1 MKQRKQPVYFQYIQG
16 RFQNEVHL
24 VRGAERIPDGR
35 IVYTLDN
42 GDVVIDEAIYPNAT
56 IGSGEQFVQGENGEV
71 TIVRVNKPAGKL
83 IGYKV
88 IQVPS
93 PHQKYYEFISVD
105 ENGNYPTIDR
115 VSKEGEIIASTT
127 NPNYNPNRISSITH
141 RIHTPIPNEFNT
153 SYEDM
158 DYDEEFDEEDYN
170 TEEGSVDLSEPQQ
183 VATQPEMVITPP
195 KPIEAYALDENYQTQ
210 RVQVSF
216 DEESKPTKEEDMN
229 LDDQLLVRIVEKA
242 KKTECDLSFNFTLSL
257 PSRSVV
263 DIIKASLDS
272 PEAYIER
279 MCHMLVDAVP
289 KDVIVEKL
297 YEIIADSYKP
307 EKKIVRIDEVEK
319 PKAKSVKKTKDS
331 SLTKIEPA
339 VKPYISSHGLP
350 PELDESIPFKNL
362 TPEQQKARRCLILE
376 RARAASKKNREARK
390 KDLISAL

>member
-42 GDVVIDEAIYPNAT
+42 GDVVIDEAIYPNVT

-71 TIVRVNKPAGKL
+71 TIARVNKPAGKL
-83 IGYKV
+83 ISYKV

-93 PHQKYYEFISVD
+93 PHQKYYEFISID

-115 VSKEGEIIASTT
+115 ISKEGELIASTT
-127 NPNYNPNRISSITH
+127 NPNYNPNRIASITH

-158 DYDEEFDEEDYN
+158 DYDEEFDEDEYSS
-170 TEEGSVDLSEPQQ
+170 EEGSVDLSEPQQ

-195 KPIEAYALDENYQTQ
+195 KPIEAYVLDENYQTQ
-210 RVQVSF
+210 RVSVSF

-257 PSRSVV
+257 PNRSVV
-263 DIIKASLDS
+263 DIIKASLDT

-307 EKKIVRIDEVEK
+307 EKKIVRIDEVEN
-319 PKAKSVKKTKDS
+319 PKERSVKKTKAPSVAKADA
-331 SLTKIEPA
+331 PA
-339 VKPYISSHGLP
+339 NPHVSSHGLP

-376 RARAASKKNREARK
+376 RAREASRRNREARK
-390 KDLISAL
+390 KI